1 MSTLT
6 LRAERQKRQKLQM
19 TAEPDLAQ
27 DASICTHMA
36 TVEVKQLKGKWLR
49 KITWQTALC
58 HLHVCLSVS
67 KL

>member
-1 MSTLT
+1 MGTLT

-36 TVEVKQLKGKWLR
+36 TVEVKELKGKWLR
-49 KITWQTALC
+49 KV
-58 HLHVCLSVS
+58 HVANCTLSPTR
-67 KL
+67 LFIC